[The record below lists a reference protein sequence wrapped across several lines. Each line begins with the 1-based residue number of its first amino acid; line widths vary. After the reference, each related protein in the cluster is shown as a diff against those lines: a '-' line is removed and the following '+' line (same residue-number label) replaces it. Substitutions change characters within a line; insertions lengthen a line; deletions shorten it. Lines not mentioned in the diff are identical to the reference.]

1 MASVIRGDDGF
12 DSGVTQG
19 SIGVG
24 QSWRTDP
31 SRVANTWYHN
41 NSSIGI
47 MVQAY
52 QQNGASVIVGP
63 STSSFVTI
71 SQSDRD
77 GDLDNP
83 SYVIIPAYHY
93 WKVSA
98 VDHHSSSIQQNILD

>member
-1 MASVIRGDDGF
+1 MASVIRGDDNF
-12 DSGVTQG
+12 HSGVTVE

-24 QSWRTDP
+24 QAWRPDTT
-31 SRVANTWYHN
+31 RVANTWYHN
-41 NSSIGI
+41 NSPIGI

-52 QQNGASVIVGP
+52 QSSGANVSVGP
-63 STSSFVTI
+63 STSNFVMI
-71 SQSDRD
+71 AQYDRD

-98 VDHHSSSIQQNILD
+98 VDHHNNSIQQNILD